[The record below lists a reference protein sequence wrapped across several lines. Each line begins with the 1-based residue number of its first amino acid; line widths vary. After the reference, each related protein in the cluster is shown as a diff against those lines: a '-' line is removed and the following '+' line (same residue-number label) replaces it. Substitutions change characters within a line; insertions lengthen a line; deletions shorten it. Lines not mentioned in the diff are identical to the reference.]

1 MTDHRDE
8 PTETPPEAPD
18 TPPPVTV
25 SPARKKRGGWIV
37 AAILALVL
45 GVLVAL
51 YYMGI
56 FDGGRRREEVPWNAA
71 TAPEAE
77 PVLPDNALA
86 GNVAGAAPTDNAAAD
101 AAPANNAAAAAAPA
115 PQPGPVTA
123 AWLAG
128 NWGQYCPGS
137 AREILVFL
145 PGGSYSGVGGT
156 GSWTLNGNIVTLHI
170 NGRNLNMRWDYL
182 TQESARVTRER
193 TGQSYTLY
201 RCL

>member
-1 MTDHRDE
+1 MTDHSDA
-8 PTETPPEAPD
+8 PTD
-18 TPPPVTV
+18 TPPPEP
-25 SPARKKRGGWIV
+25 PAPPPPAPVRKKRGGWIV
-37 AAILALVL
+37 AGILALVL

-71 TAPEAE
+71 SASAQPE
-77 PVLPDNALA
+77 PTLPDNALT
-86 GNVAGAAPTDNAAAD
+86 GNLTE
-101 AAPANNAAAAAAPA
+101 AAPADNAAAAAAPTNNMAAAAA
-115 PQPGPVTA
+115 PTPRPDRVTA
-123 AWLAG
+123 EWLAG

-145 PGGSYSGVGGT
+145 PGGSYSGVGGM

-170 NGRNLNMRWDYL
+170 NGRNLDMRWDYL
-182 TQESARVTRER
+182 TQDSARVTRQR

>member
-1 MTDHRDE
+1 MTDQRDE
-8 PTETPPEAPD
+8 PTDTPPE
-18 TPPPVTV
+18 PPSPPQPV
-25 SPARKKRGGWIV
+25 PARKKRGGWIV

-71 TAPEAE
+71 AAPEAE

-86 GNVAGAAPTDNAAAD
+86 GNLSDNALTGNLTGE
-101 AAPANNAAAAAAPA
+101 APANNMAAAAAPT
-115 PQPGPVTA
+115 PQPGRVTA
-123 AWLAG
+123 QWLAG

-137 AREILVFL
+137 AREVLVFL
-145 PGGSYSGVGGT
+145 PGGSYSGVGGI
-156 GSWTLNGNIVTLHI
+156 GSWTLTSNIVTLHI
-170 NGRNLNMRWDYL
+170 NGRNLDMRWDYL
-182 TQESARVTRER
+182 TQDSARVTRQR